1 VVVLE
6 SRVMTREPLGVVS
19 CWGSYHSWSAV
30 ALYHMS
36 TSSQKGSSPE
46 VKRELEKNC
55 GKGRREGRTRVERA
69 AFDFELV

>member
-6 SRVMTREPLGVVS
+6 LRVMMREPLRVVS

-36 TSSQKGSSPE
+36 MASQKGSSPE
-46 VKRELEKNC
+46 VKRELKKNC
-55 GKGRREGRTRVERA
+55 GKGRREGHTRVERVA
-69 AFDFELV
+69 LDFELV